1 MNRKIFLIT
10 GGTSGIGFHTAQE
23 IAELSS
29 EIYSTL
35 H

>member
-1 MNRKIFLIT
+1 MGEGKTVIEKQSK
-10 GGTSGIGFHTAQE
+10 GKAAQE
-23 IAELSS
+23 IAELSN